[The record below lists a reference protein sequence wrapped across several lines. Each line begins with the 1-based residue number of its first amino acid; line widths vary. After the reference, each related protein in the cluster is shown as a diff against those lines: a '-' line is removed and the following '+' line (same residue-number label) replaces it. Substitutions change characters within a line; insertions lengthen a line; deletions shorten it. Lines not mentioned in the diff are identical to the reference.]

1 MAIPSRPA
9 YVRLVRLALASLA
22 RSSGLPEEAIEDL
35 KTAVGEAC
43 ANAVLMTSE
52 AGGDDPLRVRWND
65 EPERIVVE
73 VGERVPERET
83 AVDTSNG
90 VDSSGFD
97 TRLVMSAALLDTLV
111 DQCEMVRYQGG
122 GLYARLT
129 LDLPAPV

>member
-1 MAIPSRPA
+1 M
-9 YVRLVRLALASLA
+9 
-22 RSSGLPEEAIEDL
+22 
-35 KTAVGEAC
+35 
-43 ANAVLMTSE
+43 
-52 AGGDDPLRVRWND
+52 
-65 EPERIVVE
+65 VE

-129 LDLPAPV
+129 LDLPARV